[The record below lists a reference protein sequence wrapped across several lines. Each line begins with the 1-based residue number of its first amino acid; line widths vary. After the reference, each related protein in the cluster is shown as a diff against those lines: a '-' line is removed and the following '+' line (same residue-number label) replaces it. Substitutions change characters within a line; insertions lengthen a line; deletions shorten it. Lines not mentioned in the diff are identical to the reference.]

1 MSDKTIRFIS
11 EKDPKWCKDA
21 DWSSCKDCNVG
32 FTFFNRKHH
41 CRLCGQIFC
50 DDCAPSSATLGV
62 RVCRECGSLIRKRFG
77 GDDAAIASLVKD
89 NGPSFSS
96 VLETAASGAGVGL
109 LVGVAVV
116 HGIFIL
122 SLTPKVFPITKTN
135 NLYTST
141 DNACYSGC
149 WYSRICCTKN
159 G

>member
-1 MSDKTIRFIS
+1 MSDKTIHFIT
-11 EKDPKWCKDA
+11 EKDPKWCNDA
-21 DWSSCKDCNVG
+21 DWSSCGDCNTS

-50 DDCAPSSATLGV
+50 DDCAPTSSTLGV
-62 RVCRECGSLIRKRFG
+62 RICRECGSLIRKRFG

-116 HGIFIL
+116 HGTVSL
-122 SLTPKVFPITKTN
+122 SLSPPDVFPIK
-135 NLYTST
+135 YHKIST
-141 DNACYSGC
+141 DHACSSGC
-149 WYSRICCTKN
+149 RYSWVRCTKN